1 MTEQEIDQALA
12 ALGQELQR
20 VSISQPIRVLVVG
33 GAYMLTQ
40 VHNRSSTQDVD
51 VLLLDIDDPATSPV
65 YPALQAAVRAVAA
78 QRGLPV
84 TWFNDV
90 VGDALR
96 RNGAVPPGA
105 LWRTYGPL
113 EVSMPGDEYML
124 ALKLLAGRPRDTPDI
139 QALSGRLGL
148 QAADE
153 AQAILDRYIPDRQ
166 LQQLHQVPLT
176 LQRMFP

>member
-20 VSISQPIRVLVVG
+20 VQISQPVRVLVVG

-78 QRGLPV
+78 
-84 TWFNDV
+84 
-90 VGDALR
+90 
-96 RNGAVPPGA
+96 
-105 LWRTYGPL
+105 
-113 EVSMPGDEYML
+113 
-124 ALKLLAGRPRDTPDI
+124 
-139 QALSGRLGL
+139 
-148 QAADE
+148 
-153 AQAILDRYIPDRQ
+153 
-166 LQQLHQVPLT
+166 
-176 LQRMFP
+176 